1 MKRKMMLMLCVS
13 GFLFGTGLTHQAS
26 EAGSKAGITFSEGDP
41 KDEPPGTIDS
51 EPAKEL
57 PDTSQPDTTKKVI
70 SQAIL
75 PKTNEKPDGSAIA
88 VGLVIL
94 LGTAV
99 TIKRRDVV

>member
-1 MKRKMMLMLCVS
+1 MKRKMMLILCVS

-26 EAGSKAGITFSEGDP
+26 EVGSKAGITFREGDP

-70 SQAIL
+70 SQSML
-75 PKTNEKPDGSAIA
+75 PKTNEKSDGAAIA
-88 VGLVIL
+88 VGVFIL
-94 LGTAV
+94 LGTVV
-99 TIKRRDVV
+99 TIKKREAV